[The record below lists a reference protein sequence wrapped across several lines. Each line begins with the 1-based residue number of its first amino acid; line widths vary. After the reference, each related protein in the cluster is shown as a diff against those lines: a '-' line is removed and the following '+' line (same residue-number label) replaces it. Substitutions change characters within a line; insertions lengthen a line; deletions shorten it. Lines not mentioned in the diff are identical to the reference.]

1 MNAISLPKI
10 DSYRFG
16 RIVID
21 GQTYTKDIIIL
32 PNRLIPNWW
41 RAEGH
46 KLHLSDLQEVL
57 KDKPSLLIIGKGA
70 FGRLRIEED
79 TILGLDKAGIK
90 LIAMNSKEACQH
102 YNEIREHGDIAL
114 ALHLSC

>member
-1 MNAISLPKI
+1 MNANNIPKI

-21 GQTYTKDIIIL
+21 GQAYKKDIIIL
-32 PNRLIPNWW
+32 PDRLIPNWW

-46 KLHLSDLQEVL
+46 KLHLSDLQEVINAKL
-57 KDKPSLLIIGKGA
+57 SILILGKGA
-70 FGRLRIEED
+70 FGRLHIEED
-79 TILGLDKAGIK
+79 TISGLEKAGIK
-90 LIAMNSKEACQH
+90 IIALNSKEACQR
-102 YNEIREHGDIAL
+102 YNELRERGDVAI